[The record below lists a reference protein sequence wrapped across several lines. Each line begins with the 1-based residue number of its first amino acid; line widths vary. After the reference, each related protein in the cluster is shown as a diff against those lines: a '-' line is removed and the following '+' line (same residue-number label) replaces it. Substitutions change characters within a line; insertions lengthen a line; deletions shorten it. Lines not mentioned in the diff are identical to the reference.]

1 MRSWRCC
8 GGWLLRERF
17 DEAVSDAPVSPLVR
31 RYLRTA
37 IGFLLA
43 GLGLGLWM
51 LIQRE
56 LEGRYPGPRL
66 ISAHTHV
73 ILVGFVMMMILG
85 VALWMFPRPQ
95 RNDVRYRPAFAEAA
109 YWLLTVSTAVRF
121 VGEVLPPGAVG
132 PLQGWLVVLAG
143 SGQVGALG
151 IFFYNLLPRIRSA
164 RDAE

>member
-1 MRSWRCC
+1 M
-8 GGWLLRERF
+8 
-17 DEAVSDAPVSPLVR
+17 SPLVR

-56 LEGRYPGPRL
+56 LEGRYPGPGL

-95 RNDVRYRPAFAEAA
+95 RNDVRYRPGIAEAA

-121 VGEVLPPGAVG
+121 VGEVVPP
-132 PLQGWLVVLAG
+132 
-143 SGQVGALG
+143 
-151 IFFYNLLPRIRSA
+151 RSA